1 MIRLQRPAIPP
12 ALARKAPNAT
22 RKLWDAWRKGGEM
35 PKANAA
41 VYADPAV
48 KRTLCAAQH
57 DKCAFCETINPS
69 SHEVVEHYRPK
80 DGWRQSRGDA
90 LQKPQYFWL
99 AYAWENLLFVC
110 DVCNDRAHKENL
122 FPLANPVFRATPD
135 EPDTAGEDPL
145 LINPYGP
152 RDPEDHIDWNSDVP
166 VVRNGSPRGRA
177 TIEVLGLDRDGMRAD
192 FRRAHL
198 SETEVSLARLERLP
212 KNDPLRVEMR
222 SAFPK
227 FLGDDAPW
235 AAMIRANLGDRIR
248 AL

>member
-1 MIRLQRPAIPP
+1 MIRLQRPGIPP
-12 ALARKAPNAT
+12 TLARRAGIAT
-22 RKLWDAWRKGGEM
+22 GKLWDVWRKGDPL
-35 PKANAA
+35 PKAKPT
-41 VYADPAV
+41 VYADPSV
-48 KRTLCAAQH
+48 KRALRAAQH

-80 DGWRQSRGDA
+80 DGWRQERGDA

-122 FPLANPVFRATPD
+122 FPLANPECRATPD
-135 EPDTAGEDPL
+135 MPDTAGEEPL
-145 LINPYGP
+145 LINPYAL
-152 RDPEDHIDWNSDVP
+152 DPEDHIDWSSDVP

-177 TIEVLGLDRDGMRAD
+177 TIDVLGLDRDGRRAD
-192 FRRAHL
+192 FRRDHL
-198 SETEVSLARLERLP
+198 SKTEVSLARLELLP
-212 KNDPLRVEMR
+212 ENDPLRVEMR
-222 SAFPK
+222 SAFPE